1 MLEKEKRDKLF
12 ACVKKDDA
20 VAFGEIASSEVF
32 SAVFGRFPLF
42 SLLYL
47 FDAKRIVKKYF
58 SELVKER
65 PRDKQEPFREADKM
79 FFERAGKC
87 LRYYPSKEISPLEML
102 AVLGRGKE
110 LRKLYAV
117 YPGASRYLPMLHK
130 IYFTRLGEG
139 IAVVGDKLI
148 LPQEPLSFKEKKTL
162 ARFASAFLAAFL
174 VVVAVT
180 VFSICYYGT
189 GSESNFYRART
200 AGGALSALEHGYC
213 VSLEKDVALSGS
225 AEEYAATFDGGDH
238 VVRLTAPFAA
248 KVTGEI
254 RDVIFV
260 LEEGFTGDAV
270 ILENVGTLKNVRVV
284 AEDLVLT
291 KGGEDMGLLTAVN
304 KGTIESCSA
313 VMSVTITGEG
323 GGDCFFAPFAGNN
336 DGTIHDCLTDGSIT
350 AENVDIAGV
359 AGKNGTMGSITDC
372 VVKGVFAETSD
383 LKQWTPNVA
392 GIAAQN
398 DGAIYGCTVEGSMT
412 SDLRSPVLENTDGP
426 ASAYAA
432 GITCVNGGSVRE
444 CKNESVVLSTAQ
456 NGYALAGGITAIN
469 AHYLSSTSMLPGKV
483 ESSQGK
489 GTVTAF
495 SSTHDAYAGGI
506 VAQNPQGASV
516 DACTQSERVKAECVA
531 SDLQTSSTAYAG
543 GVVALNLDAVT
554 ECRSTAAV
562 NAKGNCAHAFA
573 GGIVALNSYVLYQNL
588 YYIGTVRTCLSS
600 GAVKSESALRDAYAG
615 GVAGENNQGTVTAC
629 GQTSSVE
636 AVSADETGC
645 DFTGGIVGYNAGGI
659 VGYNAGAVT
668 KCFFTGTTSS
678 YSEVSFVGGICGL
691 IRVPYTLRINM
702 AENAFAEGWRT
713 SGSVLLESGYY
724 DLRAGYIY
732 GLAFFESDPSYA
744 RYATEILD
752 LGGVNASVEEIQN
765 TEGLYYE

>member
-20 VAFGEIASSEVF
+20 AAFGEIASSEIF
-32 SAVFGRFPLF
+32 SAVFGRFPLL

-47 FDAKRIVKKYF
+47 FDAKRIVKRYF
-58 SELVKER
+58 SELAKER
-65 PRDKQEPFREADKM
+65 PRDKQDSFREADKL
-79 FFERAGKC
+79 FYERAGKC
-87 LRYYPSKEISPLEML
+87 LRYYSSSEISPLEML

-110 LRKLYAV
+110 LKRLYAV
-117 YPGASRYLPMLHK
+117 YSGASRYLPMIHK

-139 IAVVGDKLI
+139 VAVVGDKLI
-148 LPQEPLSFKEKKTL
+148 LPKEPLSFKEKKTL
-162 ARFASAFLAAFL
+162 AYFASAFLAAFL

-180 VFSICYYGT
+180 VFSFCYFGT
-189 GSESNFYRART
+189 GSESNFYHART

-213 VSLEKDVALSGS
+213 VSLEKDVILSGT

-238 VVRLTAPFAA
+238 LVRLTAPFAA

-270 ILENVGTLKNVRVV
+270 ILENGGTLKNVRVV
-284 AEDLVLT
+284 AEDITLA
-291 KGGEDMGLLTAVN
+291 KGGENMGLLTAVN
-304 KGTIESCSA
+304 KGVIESCSA
-313 VMSVTITGEG
+313 VMSVVIEGEG

-336 DGTIHDCLTDGSIT
+336 EGAIHNCLTDGSIT
-350 AENVDIAGV
+350 AKNVDIAGI
-359 AGKNGTMGSITDC
+359 AGKNGENGAITDC
-372 VVKGVFAETSD
+372 AVKGVFSEVSD
-383 LKQWTPNVA
+383 IKQWTPNVA
-392 GIAAQN
+392 GVAAQN

-412 SDLRSPVLENTDGP
+412 SDLRSPALEEGDSP

-432 GITCVNGGSVRE
+432 GIACVNGGSVKQCE
-444 CKNESVVLSTAQ
+444 NNGEVSSIAQ
-456 NGYALAGGITAIN
+456 NGYAFAGGVAAIN
-469 AHYLSSTSMLPGKV
+469 AHYLSSTSMLSGTV

-489 GTVTAF
+489 GKVQAL

-516 DACTQSERVKAECVA
+516 SACTQSETVKAESAVT
-531 SDLQTSSTAYAG
+531 SELQTTAAAYAG

-554 ECRSTAAV
+554 DCRFTAAV
-562 NAKGNCAHAFA
+562 NAKGNYAHAFA

-588 YYIGTVRTCLSS
+588 YYLGTVQTCLSS
-600 GAVKSESALRDAYAG
+600 GAVKSESALRNAYAG
-615 GVAGENNQGTVTAC
+615 GVAGENNQGTVTSC

-636 AVSADETGC
+636 AVSADETVY
-645 DFTGGIVGYNAGGI
+645 DFTGGIVGYNAGTI
-659 VGYNAGAVT
+659 T

-691 IRVPYTLRINM
+691 IRLPYTLRINM

-713 SGSVLLESGYY
+713 SGSVLSESGYY
-724 DLRAGYIY
+724 DLRAGYVY

-765 TEGLYYE
+765 TEGFYYE

>member
-1 MLEKEKRDKLF
+1 MLETEKREKLF
-12 ACVKKDDA
+12 ASLKKDDA

-65 PRDKQEPFREADKM
+65 PRDKQDSFREADKL
-79 FFERAGKC
+79 FYERAGKC

-270 ILENVGTLKNVRVV
+270 ILQNEGTLKNVRVV

-291 KGGEDMGLLTAVN
+291 KGGENMGLLTAVN

-516 DACTQSERVKAECVA
+516 DACTQSERVKAECAA
-531 SDLQTSSTAYAG
+531 SDPQTSSTAYAG

-600 GAVKSESALRDAYAG
+600 GAVKSESALRYAYAG
-615 GVAGENNQGTVTAC
+615 GVAGENNQGIVTAC

-636 AVSADETGC
+636 AVSADETVY
-645 DFTGGIVGYNAGGI
+645 DFTGGIVGYNMGTI
-659 VGYNAGAVT
+659 T

-691 IRVPYTLRINM
+691 IRLPITQHVM
-702 AENAFAEGWRT
+702 EENAFAEGWRT
-713 SGSVLLESGYY
+713 NGSVILNMGYY

-732 GLAFFESDPSYA
+732 GLSFFESDPSYA